1 VPSDILPPR
10 DRRDAPAR
18 DRSARAD
25 PQADVPWPGSG
36 GVMRDL
42 AIFPRALPGP
52 AAVGAV
58 ERAAASF
65 ARLDQ
70 ALTRHP
76 LRPAFLYRTRLE
88 AVRRQAAVDGLAI
101 DPWHLA
107 AVLEGFRLR
116 MDGALRIIDR
126 GMVFEAARHALA
138 LHQWLVAPDF
148 DQEGEVQRAEQALGA
163 SVVSGGSSLLDAARG
178 VHAWLDQG
186 ESRPPIRAAL
196 VRAWVRRRLLC
207 APVPLTGPKALAAGV
222 PFQPDAWLP
231 IFLDALADEADDA
244 LQLLFDMERRW
255 VSARAAVAG
264 RRRTSRAVLAVD
276 VLAAAPLLS
285 ATTLAAAIG
294 MSVKHAIALL
304 DGFLAAGIVVEV
316 THRAKRRLFGLAG
329 LAPLRDQVAPPRRPE
344 PGRGRGRPPIQDV
357 AAGMTAPPPLPP
369 LGPIE
374 RRKLDYSDLEHWVA
388 HSDQVVRTTRR
399 ALERLAQGSRT
410 SLPGPVRGGSQ
421 GQSDVLA
428 DAGSEDGMTGGEE
441 QDDA

>member
-1 VPSDILPPR
+1 
-10 DRRDAPAR
+10 
-18 DRSARAD
+18 
-25 PQADVPWPGSG
+25 
-36 GVMRDL
+36 MRDL
-42 AIFPRALPGP
+42 ASVPLASPVH
-52 AAVGAV
+52 AVVGAV
-58 ERAAASF
+58 ERAAAAF

-76 LRPAFLYRTRLE
+76 LQPAFLYRTRLE
-88 AVRRQAAVDGLAI
+88 AVRRQAAVDGQAI

-126 GMVFEAARHALA
+126 GMVFEAARHALT
-138 LHQWLVAPDF
+138 LHQWLFAPDF

-163 SVVSGGSSLLDAARG
+163 SAGSGSSLLAVARG

-196 VRAWVRRRLLC
+196 VRSWMRRRLLC

-222 PFQPDAWLP
+222 PFQHDAWLP
-231 IFLDALADEADDA
+231 IFLDALADEAADA

-255 VSARAAVAG
+255 ISARAAVAG

-294 MSVKHAIALL
+294 MSVKNAIALL

-316 THRAKRRLFGLAG
+316 THRAKRRLFGLEG
-329 LAPLRDQVAPPRRPE
+329 LAPLREQVSPPRRPE

-357 AAGMTAPPPLPP
+357 AAETTAPPPLPP
-369 LGPIE
+369 LGPTE
-374 RRKLDYSDLEHWVA
+374 RRSLDYSDLEHWMA

-399 ALERLAQGSRT
+399 ALEQLRQAPRAPPEGPAQAR
-410 SLPGPVRGGSQ
+410 PE
-421 GQSDVLA
+421 GQPDILV
-428 DAGSEDGMTGGEE
+428 DERSEDGMIEDEE
-441 QDDA
+441 QGDA